1 MSSLASFRLDGKDEF
16 DIYGFD
22 GENFRNKGVVSTFIN
37 LPARTKKRIYEIEK
51 KEKKEKVLC
60 PYQDFQLFDIP
71 SLMVILEK
79 EAKQNAEI
87 RRINKV
93 SEEEVIDRQQIREL
107 KNKVEKGEPEA
118 IKMTRSLQ
126 EQLNHVECVINY
138 SYSVI
143 YRRKI
148 KRRRIDYLE
157 KDLLIG
163 HAMIIVILFRHVRL
177 MDARAQQRLWRLYL
191 QPLGRVV
198 ARYESI

>member
-1 MSSLASFRLDGKDEF
+1 
-16 DIYGFD
+16 
-22 GENFRNKGVVSTFIN
+22 
-37 LPARTKKRIYEIEK
+37 
-51 KEKKEKVLC
+51 
-60 PYQDFQLFDIP
+60 
-71 SLMVILEK
+71 
-79 EAKQNAEI
+79 
-87 RRINKV
+87 
-93 SEEEVIDRQQIREL
+93 
-107 KNKVEKGEPEA
+107 
-118 IKMTRSLQ
+118 MTRSLQ

>member
-93 SEEEVIDRQQIREL
+93 SEEEVIDR
-107 KNKVEKGEPEA
+107 
-118 IKMTRSLQ
+118 
-126 EQLNHVECVINY
+126 
-138 SYSVI
+138 
-143 YRRKI
+143 
-148 KRRRIDYLE
+148 
-157 KDLLIG
+157 
-163 HAMIIVILFRHVRL
+163 
-177 MDARAQQRLWRLYL
+177 
-191 QPLGRVV
+191 
-198 ARYESI
+198 